1 MHDTEISKGTSHPDE
16 KSDTNRTYMLFAL
29 SFVMLPLLGMF
40 LSSLLLFPS
49 CKIALTECR
58 LELLN
63 NDSLWEGVRSS
74 TLGITSLTGMLF
86 VAIILTEGNNLKE
99 LRPQQMVLLEDF
111 LYAMCALGGMMS
123 GPMFLG
129 HRGHD
134 LQATFNRMGPNQ
146 S

>member
-16 KSDTNRTYMLFAL
+16 KSNTNRTYMLFAL

-74 TLGITSLTGMLF
+74 TLGKDGRRCRPK
-86 VAIILTEGNNLKE
+86 VPEGSDPAGPA
-99 LRPQQMVLLEDF
+99 LRQ
-111 LYAMCALGGMMS
+111 G
-123 GPMFLG
+123 
-129 HRGHD
+129 
-134 LQATFNRMGPNQ
+134 
-146 S
+146 